1 MERTLLG
8 KRNPEMAASIE
19 NIMKAD
25 RTAFVGVGLLHLLGE
40 QGVPELLR
48 QRGYQVE
55 QIY

>member
-1 MERTLLG
+1 MDRTLLG

-25 RTAFVGVGLLHLLGE
+25 QTAFVGVGLLHLLGA

>member
-19 NIMKAD
+19 SIMKAD

-55 QIY
+55 QVY